1 MQVNTAPWQVYT
13 LWQFAGD
20 DEDRSVATVDREG
33 WQRLANPT
41 GQASSWPLISG
52 DSSNSSIS
60 SDETWTDN
68 LGDTW
73 HREVGRFTS
82 NRPLTLRWGA
92 LPTSTAIAELPAGSV
107 IDYDAWSRRDGE
119 VWIRQPRGNGQYGY
133 LPCRNAVTNEAYG
146 TFSE

>member
-68 LGDTW
+68 LGDIPGT
-73 HREVGRFTS
+73 VKLGG
-82 NRPLTLRWGA
+82 LR
-92 LPTSTAIAELPAGSV
+92 V
-107 IDYDAWSRRDGE
+107 IDH
-119 VWIRQPRGNGQYGY
+119 
-133 LPCRNAVTNEAYG
+133 
-146 TFSE
+146 

>member
-1 MQVNTAPWQVYT
+1 M
-13 LWQFAGD
+13 
-20 DEDRSVATVDREG
+20 
-33 WQRLANPT
+33 ANPT

-107 IDYDAWSRRDGE
+107 IDYDAWSRHDGE